1 MGNFGLKVE
10 RFMEIFIQQ
19 NGYVKVIEGLQNTIL
34 IAVTGL
40 IIGVLIG
47 TIIAT
52 VGVLPKYKRLPRI
65 LNGICTFY
73 VALFRGTP
81 IVVQLLVAYYAL
93 MPMFEI
99 GRAHV

>member
-40 IIGVLIG
+40 SV
-47 TIIAT
+47 
-52 VGVLPKYKRLPRI
+52 
-65 LNGICTFY
+65 F
-73 VALFRGTP
+73 
-81 IVVQLLVAYYAL
+81 
-93 MPMFEI
+93 
-99 GRAHV
+99 